1 MMLVTAMSRETIL
14 RSYSMDKREKEI
26 VGGEPD
32 EGEEL
37 PEKKPRN
44 LYR

>member
-1 MMLVTAMSRETIL
+1 METT
-14 RSYSMDKREKEI
+14 KRENEI

-37 PEKKPRN
+37 PEKKQRD
-44 LYR
+44 LER